1 MVASMRL
8 YMLGPRRPVAEF
20 AATAKGYPSGFE
32 SATAHPQSGLISSA
46 A

>member
-8 YMLGPRRPVAEF
+8 YMLGPRRPVAELAVTSKGLRSDLKS
-20 AATAKGYPSGFE
+20 AAAP
-32 SATAHPQSGLISSA
+32 PQSSLISSA